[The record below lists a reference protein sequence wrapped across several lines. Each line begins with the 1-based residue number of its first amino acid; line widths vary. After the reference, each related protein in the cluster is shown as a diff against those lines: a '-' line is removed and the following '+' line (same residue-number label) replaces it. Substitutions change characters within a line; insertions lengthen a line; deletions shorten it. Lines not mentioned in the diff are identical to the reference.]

1 MNKNKL
7 YTFLILAL
15 LFLSFNSQSSRAADK
30 VTLYFFW
37 SNNCSHCK
45 DEMVFLKSIQ
55 EKYERVEIKE
65 FEVTSNRENA
75 KLFQEVCQLLGNPSG
90 RVPYLVVGDQPVIG
104 YINDETTGIVIEGL
118 VTYALEYQ
126 CVDAVGF
133 LTDPQPTSTDE
144 PCPTPFNNSNSQ
156 VTTINIPF
164 IGELDLKNL
173 SLPALT
179 VILGF
184 LDGFNP
190 CAMWALLFL
199 ISLLLNIKDSLRRWV
214 LGMAF
219 IVTSAIVYFLFMTAW
234 LQLFIFFGLVTWI
247 RITIG
252 LAALGIAVYNLRD
265 YWVNRSA
272 VCKVGDINRKQ
283 KIFGRLREIAE
294 NRTFATAL
302 VGIIALAFAVNLIE
316 LICSAGLPAIYTN
329 ILSFTEMS
337 TWKYYFY
344 LLIYVFF
351 FMLDDLAVFTVAM
364 ATMKAVGLESKYA
377 RYSRLVGGILILI
390 IGLLLLLKPEVLMFG

>member
-1 MNKNKL
+1 
-7 YTFLILAL
+7 
-15 LFLSFNSQSSRAADK
+15 
-30 VTLYFFW
+30 
-37 SNNCSHCK
+37 
-45 DEMVFLKSIQ
+45 MVFLKSIQ